1 VATVSIR
8 NISEGP
14 RGVYNADGG
23 LVMIEKGET
32 AELDISAAERK
43 DAEASGYFLFGDAA
57 EADPND
63 LNALK
68 KADLLAIAEA
78 EGVAI
83 ETDDNRSDLIRK
95 IEEARA
101 TASA

>member
-1 VATVSIR
+1 MAKTTIR
-8 NISEGP
+8 NIAPGA
-14 RGVYNADGG
+14 RGVRDTDGN
-23 LVMIEKGET
+23 LVMIEPGQS
-32 AELDISAAERK
+32 AELELSVDERK
-43 DAEASGYFLFGDAA
+43 DAEAGGSFIFGDAA

-78 EGVAI
+78 EGVAV

-95 IEEARA
+95 IEENR
-101 TASA
+101 SAQ